1 MLDSDEEEERAG
13 EKEAL
18 CKRRKNVL
26 RNKKKSSN
34 SKNLQEKKFELKSSL
49 RMISSQEIES
59 HTFVRFVTH
68 NFSAKKKKWG
78 SEYTMAKTK
87 KEKGKRQRI
96 TKTVKK
102 KK

>member
-26 RNKKKSSN
+26 RNKKKKSSK
-34 SKNLQEKKFELKSSL
+34 SKKPREKKFKLKSPL

-59 HTFVRFVTH
+59 YTFVRFVTH
-68 NFSAKKKKWG
+68 IFS
-78 SEYTMAKTK
+78 EEEEM
-87 KEKGKRQRI
+87 GK
-96 TKTVKK
+96 
-102 KK
+102 